1 MLRQSSKVIVYVY
14 FHQRSVK
21 PSLSHFVLVDV
32 NFNIYVF
39 VIYVIVLL
47 VCGLKP
53 RVPSD
58 PREAFITIL
67 QKLPEMA
74 HLFAVGVRKQS

>member
-1 MLRQSSKVIVYVY
+1 M
-14 FHQRSVK
+14 
-21 PSLSHFVLVDV
+21 
-32 NFNIYVF
+32 
-39 VIYVIVLL
+39 LL

-58 PREAFITIL
+58 PWEVFITIL

-74 HLFAVGVRKQS
+74 HLFAVGLHKQSS

>member
-1 MLRQSSKVIVYVY
+1 MYI
-14 FHQRSVK
+14 FTGG
-21 PSLSHFVLVDV
+21 PSNRHSQIFVLVDV

-53 RVPSD
+53 RVPSN
-58 PREAFITIL
+58 PCEAFITIL

>member
-14 FHQRSVK
+14 FHRRSIK
-21 PSLSHFVLVDV
+21 LSLSHFVFVDV
-32 NFNIYVF
+32 NFNIYVY

-53 RVPSD
+53 QVPSD

>member
-1 MLRQSSKVIVYVY
+1 M
-14 FHQRSVK
+14 
-21 PSLSHFVLVDV
+21 DV
-32 NFNIYVF
+32 HFNIY
-39 VIYVIVLL
+39 IILINAIWLL

-58 PREAFITIL
+58 PREAFISIL

-74 HLFAVGVRKQS
+74 HLFAVRVRKQSS